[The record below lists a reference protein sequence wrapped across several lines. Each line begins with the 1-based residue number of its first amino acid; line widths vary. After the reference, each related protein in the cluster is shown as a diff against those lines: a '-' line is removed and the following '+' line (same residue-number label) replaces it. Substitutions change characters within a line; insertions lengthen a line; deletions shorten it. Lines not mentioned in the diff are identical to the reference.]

1 MAQVKF
7 VRSTHEGV
15 RFHPFSTEAYQFW
28 RDHGW
33 VVGEVLRPEQG
44 MTFSEIVSASR
55 EYLLD
60 HPESEMLLPVR
71 EAYLAWCLIKLL
83 EYGMAGVVAE
93 PISPTKAV

>member
-7 VRSTHEGV
+7 IRSTHENG
-15 RFHPFSTEAYQFW
+15 RFRPFPTEAYQFW

-33 VVGEVLRPEQG
+33 VVGEVLRLETG
-44 MTFSEIVSASR
+44 MAFSEIVLASQ

-60 HPESEMLLPVR
+60 HPESQVLLPVS

-83 EYGMAGVVAE
+83 ECGMAGVVAK
-93 PISPTKAV
+93 PVSPTQAV